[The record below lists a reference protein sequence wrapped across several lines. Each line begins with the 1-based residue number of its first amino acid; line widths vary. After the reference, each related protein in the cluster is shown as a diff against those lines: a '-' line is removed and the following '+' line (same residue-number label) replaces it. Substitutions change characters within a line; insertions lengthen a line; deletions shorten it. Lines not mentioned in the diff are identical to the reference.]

1 MTVATT
7 DPHAASERVQ
17 ALLAELGAE
26 SPQVADRAEELV
38 RQLMQL
44 YGAALGR
51 IVETTREGEGD
62 ASPMLKR
69 LVDDDLVASLL
80 VLHDL
85 HPYPLEERVQAAL
98 DKVRPYLGS
107 HGGSVEIVGIEDDT
121 VHIRMAGSCNGC
133 PSSAVTLTYA
143 IERAIIEAAP
153 EIARVVA
160 DDLEQPAVSSLVQIG
175 DVKGGEAIPPP
186 APTWSDLELPE
197 SLVAGQLRSQML
209 GGTRLLLLKAGE
221 DLFAYRNACP
231 QCGSY
236 MERGMLAAEVLSCP
250 GCGQEFDVRHAG
262 RSLGSDELHMS
273 PLPLL
278 VDGDRIRVAVPAIA
292 G

>member
-1 MTVATT
+1 MTVAAS
-7 DPHAASERVQ
+7 DPRSASERIQ
-17 ALLAELGAE
+17 ALLAELSGE
-26 SPQVADRAEELV
+26 SPQIADKAEELV

-44 YGAALGR
+44 YGAALRR
-51 IVETTREGEGD
+51 IVDASREGEGD
-62 ASPMLKR
+62 DSPMLAR
-69 LVDDDLVASLL
+69 LVDDELVASLL

-85 HPYPLEERVQAAL
+85 HPYPLADRVQAAL

-107 HGGSVEIVGIEDDT
+107 HGGSVEITGIEDDT
-121 VHIRMAGSCNGC
+121 VHLRMAGSCNGC

-143 IERAIIEAAP
+143 IERAILEVAP

-160 DDLEQPAVSSLVQIG
+160 DDLEEPAASSLVQIG
-175 DVKGGEAIPPP
+175 EVNGGAAIPPP
-186 APTWSDLELPE
+186 APTWADLELPE
-197 SLVAGQLRSQML
+197 PLISGQLRSQML
-209 GGTRLLLLKAGE
+209 SGTRLLLLRAGE

-236 MERGMLAAEVLSCP
+236 MERGLLAAEVLSCP

-262 RSLGSDELHMS
+262 RSLGSTELHLS

-278 VDGDRIRVAVPAIA
+278 VDGDRVRIAVPAA

>member
-1 MTVATT
+1 MPAATT
-7 DPHAASERVQ
+7 DPRTASERIQ
-17 ALLAELGAE
+17 ALLAELGDE
-26 SPQVADRAEELV
+26 SPQIADRAEELV

-44 YGAALGR
+44 YGTALRR
-51 IVETTREGEGD
+51 IVDASREIEGD
-62 ASPMLKR
+62 DSPMLAR
-69 LVDDDLVASLL
+69 LVDDELVASLL

-85 HPYPLEERVQAAL
+85 HPHALEDRVQAAL

-107 HGGSVEIVGIEDDT
+107 HGGSVEIVGITDDT
-121 VHIRMAGSCNGC
+121 VHLRMAGSCNGC

-143 IERAIIEAAP
+143 IERAILEVAP

-160 DDLEQPAVSSLVQIG
+160 DDLEEPAASSLVQIG
-175 DVKGGEAIPPP
+175 EVHGGKAIPPP
-186 APTWSDLELPE
+186 APTWSELELPDP
-197 SLVAGQLRSQML
+197 LAAGQLRSEML
-209 GGTRLLLLKAGE
+209 GGTRLLLLRAGE
-221 DLFAYRNACP
+221 DLFAYHNACP
-231 QCGSY
+231 QCGSF

-262 RSLGSDELHMS
+262 RSLGSNELHMS

-278 VDGDRIRVAVPAIA
+278 VEGNRVRVAVPAIA

>member
-1 MTVATT
+1 MGEATT
-7 DPHAASERVQ
+7 DPRLAGERVQ

-44 YGAALGR
+44 YGAALAR
-51 IVETTREGEGD
+51 VVEAARAVEGD
-62 ASPMLKR
+62 ASPTLER
-69 LVDDDLVASLL
+69 LIDDELVASLL

-85 HPYPLEERVQAAL
+85 HPQPLEERVQAAL

-107 HGGSVEIVGIEDDT
+107 HGGSVEITGIDDET
-121 VHIRMAGSCNGC
+121 VHLRMAGSCNGC

-143 IERAIIEAAP
+143 IERAILEVAP

-160 DDLEQPAVSSLVQIG
+160 DDLESPAPSPLVQIG
-175 DVKGGEAIPPP
+175 ELNAEAAVPPP
-186 APTWSDLELPE
+186 AAWSELELRDPIP
-197 SLVAGQLRSQML
+197 AGQLRSQVL
-209 GGTRLLLLKAGE
+209 QGTRLLLLRAGE
-221 DLFAYRNACP
+221 DLLAYRDACP
-231 QCGSY
+231 QCGSF
-236 MERGMLAAEVLSCP
+236 MERGTLTAEILSCP
-250 GCGQEFDVRHAG
+250 GCGQTYDVRHAG

-278 VDGDRIRVAVPAIA
+278 VEGDRVRVAVPAA
-292 G
+292 GG

>member
-1 MTVATT
+1 VTLATT
-7 DPHAASERVQ
+7 DPRAASERVQ
-17 ALLAELGAE
+17 ALLAELGTE

-44 YGAALGR
+44 YGAALSR
-51 IVETTREGEGD
+51 IVDATREVEGE
-62 ASPMLKR
+62 ASATLAK
-69 LVDDDLVASLL
+69 LVDDELVASLL

-85 HPYPLEERVQAAL
+85 HPQALGDRVQAAL

-107 HGGSVEIVGIEDDT
+107 HGGSVEIVGIEDET

-143 IERAIIEAAP
+143 IERAILEVAP

-160 DDLEQPAVSSLVQIG
+160 DDLEEAPASSLIQIG
-175 DVKGGEAIPPP
+175 DGAAAAIPPP
-186 APTWSDLELPE
+186 APTWSELKMPDA
-197 SLVAGQLRSQML
+197 LVAGQLRSQML
-209 GGTRLLLLKAGE
+209 GGTRLLLLRAGE

-231 QCGSY
+231 QCGSF

-262 RSLGSDELHMS
+262 RSLGSNELHMS

-278 VDGDRIRVAVPAIA
+278 VEGDRIRVAVPAVA

>member
-1 MTVATT
+1 MTLATT
-7 DPHAASERVQ
+7 DPRAASERVQ
-17 ALLAELGAE
+17 ALLAELGTE

-44 YGAALGR
+44 YGAALAK
-51 IVETTREGEGD
+51 IVDATREIEGD
-62 ASPMLKR
+62 ASPMLRK
-69 LVDDDLVASLL
+69 LVDDELVASLL

-85 HPYPLEERVQAAL
+85 HPYPLAERVQAAL

-107 HGGSVEIVGIEDDT
+107 HGGSVEIVGIEDET
-121 VHIRMAGSCNGC
+121 VHIRMDGSCNGC

-143 IERAIIEAAP
+143 IERAILEVAP

-160 DDLEQPAVSSLVQIG
+160 DDLEEAPASSLIQIG
-175 DVKGGEAIPPP
+175 DGGASAPLPPP
-186 APTWSDLELPE
+186 APTWSELEMPDPLA
-197 SLVAGQLRSQML
+197 AGQLRSQML
-209 GGTRLLLLKAGE
+209 DGTRLLLLRAGE

-231 QCGSY
+231 QCGSF

-262 RSLGSDELHMS
+262 RSLGSNELHMS

-278 VDGDRIRVAVPAIA
+278 VDGDHIRVAVPAA
-292 G
+292 PG